1 MQKVAWNIE
10 AILDIDEN
18 NVPLETA
25 FLALIEDKKYISQIV
40 KVLSE
45 KYPLDKEYLF
55 LKRVKADKDRAYI
68 IVFIGQNNDTVLV
81 RLFQFSF

>member
-18 NVPLETA
+18 NVPLEIA